1 LGETKR
7 RDETSPC
14 QEKRRT
20 YGCWSEKAIRADE
33 GPLGSKKKVRRNKG
47 STFSQERWTHTCR
60 PKKAL
65 AVDEGSLGGA
75 TENCAQVVDQY
86 NLNRQLTDIFAF
98 K

>member
-14 QEKRRT
+14 QEKRCA
-20 YGCWSEKAIRADE
+20 YGCWSEKAIRANE

-47 STFSQERWTHTCR
+47 STFSEERWTHTCR
-60 PKKAL
+60 PKKAF

-75 TENCAQVVDQY
+75 KENGAQVVDQD
-86 NLNRQLTDIFAF
+86 NRKRRLPITFAF